1 MQSCPRAST
10 WLRVIAKALA
20 APRRVSADVRTSRT
34 TSALIARP
42 SRMCGRSLQ
51 RRVLICLSVYAPLT
65 LSEARE
71 APLVVSAFLLYN
83 AREWHMCAIAS
94 GLCRSSPDPFTQVG
108 PPVSTGGP
116 TYSLVPPREFET

>member
-34 TSALIARP
+34 PSALIARP

-51 RRVLICLSVYAPLT
+51 RRVLICLSVYAPLA
-65 LSEARE
+65 LSEAREAPLVVSGEARE
-71 APLVVSAFLLYN
+71 APLVVSAFLLYK
-83 AREWHMCAIAS
+83 AHFWHMC
-94 GLCRSSPDPFTQVG
+94 
-108 PPVSTGGP
+108 
-116 TYSLVPPREFET
+116 